1 MLELTFGALT
11 DPRTRVPFP
20 RLDSDLTD
28 ASSWA
33 LKLLQSFFDLTGF
46 KFGGLES
53 RKGNLKSV
61 YLLLFWL
68 QRTTEITGGKEME
81 EETIDIIFI
90 SII

>member
-11 DPRTRVPFP
+11 DPRTWVPFP
-20 RLDSDLTD
+20 RLFLDSDLTD

-61 YLLLFWL
+61 YLLLF
-68 QRTTEITGGKEME
+68 
-81 EETIDIIFI
+81 
-90 SII
+90 